1 MSLSRRDLVS
11 ALGAGSML
19 AQSPAAA
26 RLGVIGLGARSRAHF
41 AAFKSVPEARVTA
54 LCDLDSQQIDRVNKD
69 LPAKAS
75 GYTDFRELI
84 ADRNVDAVVIVAPN
98 FLHHDMALAAL
109 RAGKDVMVEKPL
121 ALTYR
126 EAKEVADEAKR
137 SGRIMAVGMQRRYSQ
152 PDGRILELVGSGRI
166 GKIELI
172 VYSEHR
178 GDWNPNSWKYT
189 DPDSGAKTN
198 WRFLKKTAGSTELEM
213 CVHSYGFIYS
223 LLNSPLARLTA
234 SGGAVYYPGRE
245 TRDVSAV
252 LAEFENGA
260 RAQHSLCMFARGV
273 RRTCDII
280 GQKGSIELDGGTLT
294 IRGGAKPEIE
304 EVPERPE
311 AAEVLMYR
319 DFISSV
325 RSRRPPALSPDMAI
339 EPSKIAYAA
348 EISIAEGRTVTAA
361 DFR

>member
-11 ALGAGSML
+11 ALGAGSL
-19 AQSPAAA
+19 PAQAQAAA

-54 LCDLDSQQIDRVNKD
+54 LCDLDSQQIDRVNRD

-75 GYTDFRELI
+75 GYTDYRELI
-84 ADRNVDAVVIVAPN
+84 ADRNVDAVIIVAPN
-98 FLHHDMALAAL
+98 FLHRDMALAAL
-109 RAGKDVMVEKPL
+109 RAGKDVLVEKPL
-121 ALTYR
+121 ALTCR
-126 EAKEVADEAKR
+126 EAKEVADEARR
-137 SGRIMAVGMQRRYSQ
+137 SGRIMAVGMQRRYAQ
-152 PDGRILELVGSGRI
+152 PDARILELVQSGRI
-166 GKIELI
+166 GKVELI
-172 VYSEHR
+172 VYAEHR

-189 DPDSGAKTN
+189 DSGVKTN
-198 WRFLKKTAGSTELEM
+198 WRFLRKTAGSTELEM
-213 CVHSYGFIYS
+213 CVHSCGFIYS

-234 SGGAVYYPGRE
+234 SGGAVHFSGRE

-252 LAEFENGA
+252 LAEFQNGA
-260 RAQHSLCMFARGV
+260 RVQHSLCMFARGV

-280 GQKGSIELDGGTLT
+280 GQKGSIELDGATLT

-304 EVPERPE
+304 EVPDRPE
-311 AAEVLMYR
+311 AAEVPMYR
-319 DFISSV
+319 DFIASV
-325 RSRRPPALSPDMAI
+325 RSRRPPALSPDAAI

>member
-1 MSLSRRDLVS
+1 MRLSRRDLVS
-11 ALGAGSML
+11 SLGAGSLL

-26 RLGVIGLGARSRAHF
+26 RLGVIGLGARSRSHF
-41 AAFKSVPEARVTA
+41 TAFKNVPEARITA

-69 LPAKAS
+69 LPARAA
-75 GYTDFRELI
+75 GYTDYRELI

-98 FLHHDMALAAL
+98 FLHRDMALAAL
-109 RAGKDVMVEKPL
+109 RAGKDVLVEKPL
-121 ALTYR
+121 ALTYP
-126 EAKEVADEAKR
+126 EAKEIAEEAKR
-137 SGRIMAVGMQRRYSQ
+137 RGRIMAVGMQRRYSQ
-152 PDGRILELVGSGRI
+152 PDARIRELVEGGRI
-166 GKIELI
+166 GKVELI

-189 DPDSGAKTN
+189 DPATGTKTN

-223 LLNSPLARLTA
+223 LLNSPLERLTA
-234 SGGAVYYPGRE
+234 SGGAVHYPGRE

-252 LAEFENGA
+252 LAEFKNGA
-260 RAQHSLCMFARGV
+260 RVQHSLCMFARGV

-280 GQKGSIELDGGTLT
+280 GQKGSIELDGNRLT
-294 IRGGAKPEIE
+294 IRGGAKPETE
-304 EVPERPE
+304 EVPERSE
-311 AAEVLMYR
+311 AAEVQMYR
-319 DFISSV
+319 EFIASV

-348 EISIAEGRTVTAA
+348 EISIVEGRTVTAA